1 MVLLNCNWRPCWW
14 VQMET
19 YLRIWSTHGDTQVR
33 TYYYIRKR
41 CGLGLHLFLMRVRG
55 RELLGLGGDEFVT
68 LSVDVDDLY

>member
-1 MVLLNCNWRPCWW
+1 MLVCASGNL
-14 VQMET
+14 V
-19 YLRIWSTHGDTQVR
+19 RIRDTHGDTQGR

-55 RELLGLGGDEFVT
+55 WELLGLGGDEFVT